1 MATTSTKTTTKKHAT
16 QPKKD
21 ASPAFPGASLMNALF
36 TKMASQGDTPPKIA
50 KDLNITYAYLM
61 ALGRGERPVPN
72 VDRSILEAAAKYLDI
87 PVAQAFMLA
96 EALSPADFTFQPTLD
111 EKFKYIHK
119 AMLADPIWCG
129 YALTAREWKELDQKS
144 KMLISLLYERAARTQ
159 FFSDPE

>member
-1 MATTSTKTTTKKHAT
+1 MATNGNHSTRRTSTKTSKDTT
-16 QPKKD
+16 
-21 ASPAFPGASLMNALF
+21 SAFPGASLMNALF
-36 TKMASQGDTPPKIA
+36 TRMASQGGTPPQIA

-61 ALGRGERPVPN
+61 ALGRGERPVPK
-72 VDRSILEAAAKYLDI
+72 VDRSILESAAKYLDI

-96 EALSPADFTFQPTLD
+96 EALVPTDFAFQPTLE

-129 YALTAREWKELDQKS
+129 YALTSREWKELDQKS
-144 KMLISLLYERAARTQ
+144 KMLISLLYERAARTH